1 METDTLIIG
10 AGPAGIQA
18 AIHASR
24 KKVRTVVFG
33 KISQSS
39 LESAHVE
46 NYCCMQ
52 GVAHGREMLIDGK
65 KQAER
70 FGATFLEEDI
80 TGIKSSGGV
89 FNLETESGAPV
100 TAKSIIFALGIKRT
114 NLNVKGEKEYHGK
127 GVSYC
132 VECDANF
139 FRGKKVTVTGNGSAA
154 ASGAILLTAYAG
166 EVALIAQK
174 LEVNEKLLEQL
185 KNSGVKLSD
194 GPKITEIL
202 GDGQKVTGLRLSD
215 ATERRTDGL
224 FIELGAKG
232 AMELA
237 VMLGVELEGEKFNY
251 IKTDK
256 NQRTNVPG
264 IYAAGDICGAP
275 FQLAKAIGE
284 GCVAGMNA
292 ADYVKRGPLPSSEWK
307 AAAGT

>member
-1 METDTLIIG
+1 METDIVIIG

-24 KKVRTVVFG
+24 KKVKIIMLG

-39 LESAHVE
+39 LEWAHVE
-46 NYCCMQ
+46 NCCCMQ

-65 KQAER
+65 KQAEG
-70 FGATFLEEDI
+70 FGAVFIEEDV
-80 TGIKSSGGV
+80 TSIKNNGAV
-89 FNLETESGAPV
+89 FDLYTESGV
-100 TAKSIIFALGIKRT
+100 LITAKSIVFALGIKRKT
-114 NLNVKGEKEYHGK
+114 LNVKDEKEYYGK

-139 FRGKKVTVTGNGSAA
+139 YRNRKVAVAGNGSAA
-154 ASGAILLTAYAG
+154 ASGAVLLTAYAG
-166 EVALIAQK
+166 EVTLISDK
-174 LEVNEKLLEQL
+174 PDINEKLQHQLEAGGVKIFKDKKIVVVLGNGL
-185 KNSGVKLSD
+185 KVTGIKLSD
-194 GPKITEIL
+194 GTEL
-202 GDGQKVTGLRLSD
+202 TADGI
-215 ATERRTDGL
+215 

-237 VMLGVELEGEKFNY
+237 VQLGVELEGEKFDY

-256 NQRTNVPG
+256 KQRTNVAG

-275 FQLAKAIGE
+275 FQIAKAIGE

-292 ADYVKRGPLPSSEWK
+292 AEYVKKDPTTHI
-307 AAAGT
+307 ATIQ

>member
-1 METDTLIIG
+1 METDIVIIG

-24 KKVRTVVFG
+24 KKVKTTVLG
-33 KISQSS
+33 RISQSS

-52 GVAHGREMLIDGK
+52 GVAHGREMLEDGK
-65 KQAER
+65 KQAEG
-70 FGATFLEEDI
+70 FGAVFLEEDV
-80 TGIKSSGGV
+80 TSIKNNGAV
-89 FNLETESGAPV
+89 FDLYTESGAV
-100 TAKSIIFALGIKRT
+100 LAAKSIIFALGIKRKT
-114 NLNVKGEKEYHGK
+114 LNVKGEKEYYGK

-139 FRGKKVTVTGNGSAA
+139 YRGRKVVVTGNGSAA
-154 ASGAILLTAYAG
+154 ASGAVLLTAYAG
-166 EVALIAQK
+166 EVTLISDK
-174 LEVNEKLLEQL
+174 PEINEKLQQQLEAG
-185 KNSGVKLSD
+185 GVKLLKD
-194 GPKITEIL
+194 KKIVEVL
-202 GDGQKVTGLRLSD
+202 GNGLKVTGIRLSD
-215 ATERRTDGL
+215 SAELPADGI

-237 VMLGVELEGEKFNY
+237 VQLGVQLEGDKFDY

-256 NQRTNVPG
+256 KQRTNVAG

-275 FQLAKAIGE
+275 FQIAKAIGE

-292 ADYVKRGPLPSSEWK
+292 AEYVKNNPAQPI
-307 AAAGT
+307 AAIP